1 MHLEHRRGE
10 AGGVD
15 LAAHRPAAV
24 AGLVDRA
31 SRPTRAAAS
40 AGPIRHHVP
49 AIEESPWISST
60 RPRDG
65 PVGAQRGS
73 GQLS

>member
-10 AGGVD
+10 AGRVD
-15 LAAHRPAAV
+15 LAPHRPAAV
-24 AGLVDRA
+24 AGLVDRLT
-31 SRPTRAAAS
+31 SHPRAAS

-49 AIEESPWISST
+49 AIEDSPWISST
-60 RPRDG
+60 RPRAG